1 MPIENGVLW
10 KPLAP
15 EARGRH
21 QTTASAFDAAFASLT
36 REQNP
41 FFDALADRWATLFP
55 GLPLRPGRA
64 EGGRIY
70 VYARN
75 VPTAYAM
82 RPRLREIAARLASL
96 PGAPAKIDL
105 RLEIHA
111 T

>member
-1 MPIENGVLW
+1 MPIEDGVLW

-21 QTTASAFDAAFASLT
+21 RRAASAFDAAFTDLT
-36 REQNP
+36 RERNP
-41 FFDALADRWATLFP
+41 FFDSLADRWAELFP

-82 RPRLREIAARLASL
+82 RPKLRRIAARLASL
-96 PGAPAKIDL
+96 PGAPAKVDL
-105 RLEIHA
+105 RLEVHVS
-111 T
+111 